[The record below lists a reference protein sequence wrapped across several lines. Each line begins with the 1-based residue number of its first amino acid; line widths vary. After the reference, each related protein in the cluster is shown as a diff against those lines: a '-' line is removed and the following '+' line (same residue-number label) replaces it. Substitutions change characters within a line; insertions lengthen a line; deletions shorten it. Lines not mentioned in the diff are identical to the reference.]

1 MVGYLITSVLSLATH
16 LLPSI
21 RASVQAPSSS
31 FSFLKS
37 INSKRGC
44 AQAFEKDL
52 ERLMRTLEWIK
63 ATLYDADEREIRDRS
78 VKLWLKELKKVA
90 YDAEDVLSEYLYEVN
105 RVHLEA
111 RKASEASDS
120 HKRKKMEYIE
130 YIVQIPDGMVDRLN
144 KIRSRFDEIAKD
156 RVALQFWESDGARR
170 PNNKLLRPPTG
181 HMVDEANIFGRD
193 AEIEEVINLLLSEKE
208 KPFSVISIIGKG
220 GLGKTTIAQLVY
232 KDERVTK
239 CFDLFGWVCVS
250 EEFDVGRLTKATI
263 ESVSKINSNL
273 SELSSLQEK
282 LAEIVKGKKILL
294 VLDDVWNENRS
305 LWDSLRVP
313 FKEAKLVR
321 ILVTTRNKMVA
332 DVMQT
337 TTYFRPTNMPED
349 SCWQLFQHYAFNGT
363 SDTMP
368 PHLVNMG
375 KDIMRKCGGLP
386 LAVKSIA
393 SLLSHETNEEDW
405 REILESDLW
414 ESNSS
419 NDIFPAL
426 QISYD
431 HLPPHLKPCFLVCSM
446 YPKDYILEKMNLI
459 ELWISHG
466 YIESKG
472 KRKITDIGVEYY
484 EELKQRSFVD
494 HFVDHFFDHFI
505 DHFSSRSKER
515 CKLHDI
521 IHDLARL
528 NSENEH
534 YSVEINQP
542 LDIQKENVPQEACH
556 LYVGGFSGYV
566 DEVLQQNMMG
576 LRTLSINMSGRY
588 GDLDYWSCNLAKFRA
603 LRVLE
608 LEGDFL
614 EIPGSISELKHLTHL
629 DIKARY
635 LQTLPLSIGLLY
647 NLQTLILDCD
657 GDLKY
662 LLHPIPK
669 WKHQTYQTLLLS
681 IGHLYNLQTLILY
694 CYSLEYLPES
704 IGSLSNL
711 RRLIIETNN
720 TINYLPHGLVNFPAI
735 KSMKARVIVGNV
747 AWLKDMTDLEGNLS
761 ICGVSNLKDAQH
773 ANMRNKCKLEGFYIN
788 CDPKVDPA
796 KSMLKLTLKPEIS
809 VHDADFSWLESLQP
823 HPNLKKLGVGFYSS
837 ATMPGWMC
845 DPCSLQSIQEISLN
859 NCDKIQSLSFNNLHT
874 LKHLVVHDCHGLR
887 VLQLEQ
893 MSSQLEKLEIF
904 RCRCLEL
911 ITVLGNLDML
921 ATLKIYECEGLKSIT
936 MDGLQSVKSTE
947 PIGDFSHGKP
957 RIGRQNI
964 STLTRLEISLNN
976 FDKIQSLS
984 FKNLHT
990 LKHLVVRYCHGFR
1003 VLQLEQMS
1011 SQLEKLEIFCCR
1023 CLELI
1028 TGLGKLDM
1036 LATLKISNCGVLKSI
1051 TMDGLQSVESTEPI
1065 GDSSHGKPCI
1075 GRQSIS
1081 TLTRLEISL
1090 NNCDKIQSLPFNNLH
1105 TLKRL
1110 IVRNC
1115 SGFRVLQLE
1124 QLSSQLEEL
1133 KISDLPCLE
1142 LITGLGNLDMLATL
1156 EIYQCEVLKSIT
1168 MDGLQS
1174 AESTEPIGDSSHG
1187 KPRIGRQSSS
1197 TLTRLEIKYCEFLC
1211 VLPVGW
1217 TPSIE
1222 AALTLKLRVTE
1233 PFIPYV
1239 RVLHCGCTDI
1249 EVGDL
1254 Q

>member
-37 INSKRGC
+37 INSKRGR

-156 RVALQFWESDGARR
+156 RVALQLWESDGARR

-181 HMVDEANIFGRD
+181 HMVDEASIFGRD

-232 KDERVTK
+232 KDERVTR
-239 CFDLFGWVCVS
+239 CFDLLGWVCVS

-282 LAEIVKGKKILL
+282 LAEIVKEKKILL

-321 ILVTTRNKMVA
+321 ILVTTRNKKVA

-431 HLPPHLKPCFLVCSM
+431 HLPPHLKPCFLFCSM

-472 KRKITDIGVEYY
+472 KRRITDTGVEYY

-494 HFVDHFFDHFI
+494 D
-505 DHFSSRSKER
+505 FSSRSKER

-588 GDLDYWSCNLAKFRA
+588 GDLDYWYCNLAKFRA

-629 DIKARY
+629 NIIKARY
-635 LQTLPLSIGLLY
+635 LETLPLSIGLLY

-657 GDLKY
+657 DDFEY
-662 LLHPIPK
+662 LLDSFPK
-669 WKHQTYQTLLLS
+669 LKHQTLLLS

-720 TINYLPHGLVNFPAI
+720 PINYLPHGLVNFPAI

-747 AWLKDMTDLEGNLS
+747 AWLKDMTDLEGNLT
-761 ICGVSNLKDAQH
+761 INGVSNLKDAQR
-773 ANMRNKCKLEGFYIN
+773 ANMRNKCKLEAFYIN
-788 CDPKVDPA
+788 CDPDNDYEDECVEFDYEDDWVYPL
-796 KSMLKLTLKPEIS
+796 KSMLEITLKPEIS

-921 ATLKIYECEGLKSIT
+921 ATLKI
-936 MDGLQSVKSTE
+936 
-947 PIGDFSHGKP
+947 
-957 RIGRQNI
+957 
-964 STLTRLEISLNN
+964 
-976 FDKIQSLS
+976 
-984 FKNLHT
+984 
-990 LKHLVVRYCHGFR
+990 
-1003 VLQLEQMS
+1003 
-1011 SQLEKLEIFCCR
+1011 
-1023 CLELI
+1023 
-1028 TGLGKLDM
+1028 
-1036 LATLKISNCGVLKSI
+1036 SNCEVLKSI

-1065 GDSSHGKPCI
+1065 GDSSHGKPRI

-1110 IVRNC
+1110 IVHNC

-1124 QLSSQLEEL
+1124 QLSSQLEKL

-1156 EIYQCEVLKSIT
+1156 EIYRCEVLKSIT
-1168 MDGLQS
+1168 MDGLQL

-1187 KPRIGRQSSS
+1187 KPRIGRQSIS
-1197 TLTRLEIKYCEFLC
+1197 TLTRLEIKYCELLC
-1211 VLPVGW
+1211 VLPDGW

-1222 AALTLKLRVTE
+1222 DALTLKLRVTE

-1239 RVLHCGCTDI
+1239 RVLHCNCTDI